1 MLTLVMLRKT
11 TEQMES
17 TRIAQRGETPT
28 LSVVPAGGSEDRRLR
43 VCAEA
48 SEEAPAKAAA
58 SMAKKN
64 TTEGGALAGTKRS
77 VGEVQG
83 LRFKV
88 QSWGTSRGGGLAL
101 IDVGGYGSGSRTRTT
116 TRTKDDF
123 KRGGSGMK
131 KLTIMTMSGVLAAG
145 VLLTGCMGISQSV
158 PKTKIS
164 GDLKS
169 GRFSIQAPKNASING
184 FELSYSTNETR
195 IKFTEYKAE
204 MDPNVVEQSGK
215 AQAAI
220 IAATRAIQTA
230 TEKAVEVL
238 KK

>member
-1 MLTLVMLRKT
+1 
-11 TEQMES
+11 
-17 TRIAQRGETPT
+17 
-28 LSVVPAGGSEDRRLR
+28 
-43 VCAEA
+43 
-48 SEEAPAKAAA
+48 
-58 SMAKKN
+58 
-64 TTEGGALAGTKRS
+64 
-77 VGEVQG
+77 
-83 LRFKV
+83 
-88 QSWGTSRGGGLAL
+88 
-101 IDVGGYGSGSRTRTT
+101 
-116 TRTKDDF
+116 
-123 KRGGSGMK
+123 MK
-131 KLTIMTMSGVLAAG
+131 KLMMMSGVVAAG
-145 VLLTGCMGISQSV
+145 VFLTGCMGISQSV

-220 IAATRAIQTA
+220 IAATSQAIQTA
-230 TEKAVEVL
+230 TEKAVEAL

>member
-1 MLTLVMLRKT
+1 MPEPLRGN
-11 TEQMES
+11 S
-17 TRIAQRGETPT
+17 TVGETSNIQHRTPNIESKGGQSLVPRLGKGRPGAPT
-28 LSVVPAGGSEDRRLR
+28 YQHGVQDSQPYQFEIEDEDDDEDDLNKGGVMKNSKFMMVGLVAVLCGCTGVAGCTSLSQA
-43 VCAEA
+43 
-48 SEEAPAKAAA
+48 
-58 SMAKKN
+58 
-64 TTEGGALAGTKRS
+64 
-77 VGEVQG
+77 
-83 LRFKV
+83 
-88 QSWGTSRGGGLAL
+88 
-101 IDVGGYGSGSRTRTT
+101 
-116 TRTKDDF
+116 
-123 KRGGSGMK
+123 
-131 KLTIMTMSGVLAAG
+131 
-145 VLLTGCMGISQSV
+145 V

-169 GRFSIQAPKNASING
+169 GKFSVEAPKNASING

-220 IAATRAIQTA
+220 ITATSQAIQAA